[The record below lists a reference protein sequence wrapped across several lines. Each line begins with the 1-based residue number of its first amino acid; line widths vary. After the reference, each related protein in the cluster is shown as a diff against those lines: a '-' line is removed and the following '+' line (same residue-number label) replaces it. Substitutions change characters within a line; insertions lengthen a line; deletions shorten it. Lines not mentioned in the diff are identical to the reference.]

1 MQTTSPAAAAG
12 AVYVIYG
19 KTSAATV
26 VNIDLSTQPVTRLQ
40 QFGSKEI
47 RTGKQS
53 IMRTLA
59 LIVIVAVWALEAVA
73 GPTEV

>member
-26 VNIDLSTQPVTRLQ
+26 VNIDLTTQPVTRLQ

-47 RTGKQS
+47 RTGKQ
-53 IMRTLA
+53 
-59 LIVIVAVWALEAVA
+59 
-73 GPTEV
+73 